1 MKIEKF
7 FKNIFL
13 VFISLFFVLIILEIL
28 CRIFVDFNQNFYSSS
43 KKDKDDK
50 FISHP
55 YGKIPIN
62 QYGFFDEEFKFN
74 NGKEV
79 IAYFGDSV
87 TYGVGAGYPYRFTEY
102 LDNIN
107 NQFEHINLSGGLGA
121 SLNNWNK
128 KHESFLLENN
138 IKRIVYVMNLNDIA
152 PLSKKIF
159 TSKENS
165 NIKPKN
171 INFIREFMKPFDD
184 FLRGTSVFY
193 TYLRFLIKNQ
203 LVKAGYESS
212 GYEAIELFSKKYK
225 NNIIEASKKIDQWLD
240 LTKEKGFK
248 SCVIILPYEMQISNN
263 AKNYYQSIN
272 IKFEKDFSNFSTQ
285 KAIKKNLKNY
295 DDFFIIDND
304 GFEEKEVGY
313 YYVFNKGDKIDFN
326 HPNRKGHLSIA
337 KEISKK
343 KVCQG

>member
-1 MKIEKF
+1 MKIENF
-7 FKNIFL
+7 FKNFFL
-13 VFISLFFVLIILEIL
+13 VLISLFFVFIILEIL
-28 CRIFVDFNQNFYSSS
+28 CRIFVDFDQNFYSFS
-43 KKDKDDK
+43 KKNKEDK

-74 NGKEV
+74 NNKQV

-102 LDNIN
+102 LDKIN
-107 NQFEHINLSGGLGA
+107 SQFEHINLSGGLGA
-121 SLNNWNK
+121 SLDNWNIK
-128 KHESFLLENN
+128 YESFLLENN

-159 TSKENS
+159 TKKENS

-171 INFIREFMKPFDD
+171 INFVREFMKPFDD
-184 FLRGTSVFY
+184 LLRGPSVFY
-193 TYLRFLIKNQ
+193 TYLRFLVKNQ

-225 NNIIEASKKIDQWLD
+225 KNIIEASKKIDQWLD

-248 SCVIILPYEMQISNN
+248 SCVVILPYEMQISND

-285 KAIKKNLKNY
+285 KTIKKHLKNY
-295 DDFFIIDND
+295 ADFFIIDKA